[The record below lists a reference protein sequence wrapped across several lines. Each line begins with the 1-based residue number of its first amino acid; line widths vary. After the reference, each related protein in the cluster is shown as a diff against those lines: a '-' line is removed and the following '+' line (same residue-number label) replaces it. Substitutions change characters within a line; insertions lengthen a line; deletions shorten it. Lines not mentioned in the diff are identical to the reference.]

1 MAALTSARPPG
12 DRPLV
17 SVPGLA
23 AALRQPDDWRFAS
36 STADRLQPSKLAH
49 IYRLAPHSATASGL
63 SVEEEAGSAAH
74 VVDQIMDRLRRLAG
88 AYGEWQ
94 HFDIGAFFDLFP
106 HQAELLVQV
115 SERVS
120 TVHVVVHAD
129 LLLPAFQTAERFWS
143 RRFLPAYQAAGP
155 ALREERGG
163 PFAHT
168 FRTEVQPH
176 MVDLWQ
182 RTLAVVHATRA
193 ILTQDLS
200 FLAASGG
207 EAERYRW
214 RNAWQIAPPSHLDPA
229 LLPGLDALPTLTLSA
244 TFPLP
249 TSRQPGRVRRL
260 RRRWNQRG
268 ATRSGFDTPPTA

>member
-1 MAALTSARPPG
+1 MAALTPARPPG

-23 AALRQPDDWRFAS
+23 AALRQPHVWGFAS
-36 STADRLQPSKLAH
+36 STADLLGAGELAQ
-49 IYRLAPHSATASGL
+49 IYRVDNRPATVPGL
-63 SVEEEAGSAAH
+63 SVGQEAQAAAQ
-74 VVDQIMDRLRRLAG
+74 VVDQIMDRLRRMTG
-88 AYGEWQ
+88 AYGEW
-94 HFDIGAFFDLFP
+94 HSFDTCAFFDLFP
-106 HQAELLVQV
+106 YQAELLVQV

-120 TVHVVVHAD
+120 TVHVVVYAD

-143 RRFLPAYQAAGP
+143 QRFLPAYQAAGP

-168 FRTEVQPH
+168 FRIEVQPR
-176 MVDLWQ
+176 MVALWQ
-182 RTLAVVHATRA
+182 HTLAVVHATRS
-193 ILTQDLS
+193 IVTQDLS

-214 RNAWQIAPPSHLDPA
+214 RNAWQIPPPGHLHPA
-229 LLPGLDALPTLTLSA
+229 LLPDLDALPTLTLSA

-260 RRRWNQRG
+260 RRRWERRG
-268 ATRSGFDTPPTA
+268 R